1 MLGMTTGA
9 RTAVRLYADP
19 VCPFAHLALQWLGE
33 AERHRPLDLEVR
45 LMSLAVLGE
54 RDPDRP
60 PESSRG
66 TESAWRPVRVA
77 AAVARRGGPGALR
90 AFLSAFGVRYHR
102 DRVRGRDE
110 ALRQALVDVRSP
122 DLHAAA
128 DSPALDDDI
137 RRSHAQGMAP
147 VGLDVGTPVVHVDG
161 VAFFGPVLG
170 AVPRGQDALD
180 VLDGA
185 VTLARHP
192 GFCELRRARTGEPAF
207 D

>member
-1 MLGMTTGA
+1 MMLGVGPDI
-9 RTAVRLYADP
+9 RLYADP
-19 VCPFAHLALQWLGE
+19 VCPFAYLALRWLDE
-33 AERHRPLDLEVR
+33 AARQRPLAVEVR

-54 RDPDRP
+54 NNPGRP
-60 PESSRG
+60 PEHTRG

-77 AAVARRGGPGALR
+77 AAVARREGAAGMR
-90 AFLSAFGVRYHR
+90 AFAAAFGTRYHR

-110 ALRQALVDVRSP
+110 ALHRTLADLGHR

-128 DSPALDDDI
+128 DSGELDAEV
-137 RRSHAQGMAP
+137 RRSHAEGIAP

-170 AVPRGQDALD
+170 AVPRGQEALD

-185 VTLARHP
+185 VALAHHP
-192 GFCELRRARTGEPAF
+192 GFCELKRTRTGELTF

>member
-1 MLGMTTGA
+1 MLGVGPD
-9 RTAVRLYADP
+9 VRLYADP
-19 VCPFAHLALQWLGE
+19 VCPFAYLALRWLDE
-33 AERHRPLDLEVR
+33 AARQRPLAVEVR

-54 RDPDRP
+54 DDPDRP
-60 PESSRG
+60 PEHTRG

-77 AAVARRGGPGALR
+77 AAVARRDGPAGLR
-90 AFLSAFGVRYHR
+90 AFVAEFGTRYHR
-102 DRVRGRDE
+102 DHVRGRDE
-110 ALRQALVDVRSP
+110 ALRRTLADLGHP

-128 DSPALDDDI
+128 DSDELDDEI
-137 RRSHAQGMAP
+137 RRSHAEGLAP

-170 AVPRGQDALD
+170 RAPRGQDALD

-185 VTLARHP
+185 VALARHP
-192 GFCELRRARTGEPAF
+192 GFCELKRTRSDEPAY